1 MAINEELLD
10 RLRQGVAAWNVW
22 REANREAGRHI
33 EIDLSGADLVGVEA
47 AELGGQPAQVAV
59 GEPG

>member
-1 MAINEELLD
+1 VVGDLVTV
-10 RLRQGVAAWNVW
+10 GVRDAFDQAVGS
-22 REANREAGRHI
+22 ESTQVIG
-33 EIDLSGADLVGVEA
+33 DLSGADLVGVEA